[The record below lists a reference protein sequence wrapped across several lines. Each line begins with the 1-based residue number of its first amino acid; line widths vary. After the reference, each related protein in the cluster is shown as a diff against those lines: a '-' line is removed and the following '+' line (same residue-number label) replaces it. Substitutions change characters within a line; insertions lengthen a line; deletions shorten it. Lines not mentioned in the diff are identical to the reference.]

1 MDNQEVDFNIESDE
15 DDTETYGQLEELEK
29 LETIILLMEELGL
42 STLEETRTR
51 FTVLE
56 KSIDADD

>member
-1 MDNQEVDFNIESDE
+1 VDNQEVDFNIESDE

-56 KSIDADD
+56 KLIDADD

>member
-56 KSIDADD
+56 KLIDADD